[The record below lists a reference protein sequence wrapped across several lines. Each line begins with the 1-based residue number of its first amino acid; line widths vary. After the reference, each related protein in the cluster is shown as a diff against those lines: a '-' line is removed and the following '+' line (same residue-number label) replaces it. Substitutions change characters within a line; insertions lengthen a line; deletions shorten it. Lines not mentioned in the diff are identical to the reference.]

1 MKGEKVNNY
10 SNESVF
16 SCELELNNKDENNND
31 RRSKGYINNNK
42 ISKSK
47 DNTSSNKVYPLVK
60 MKLTTS
66 LLIKNY
72 SLVNRKLIIIKI
84 EET

>member
-47 DNTSSNKVYPLVK
+47 DNKSSNKVYPLVK

-66 LLIKNY
+66 LLIKMY